1 MANLG
6 WFIYR
11 VLQIFNSKIGE
22 DFKKSYSQSGED
34 LIVRYVFDILKIPSP
49 TYLDIGAHHP
59 TYLSNT
65 YIFYETGSKGVN
77 VEPDPQ
83 LYSHINKIRQRDTNL
98 NIGIADKKEVLDFY
112 VMTSSTLN
120 TFSLDEA
127 KKAESKKIKIDK
139 VIQVLVMPVNDIL
152 NEHFADADPDF
163 LSLDVEGLD
172 LKILQS
178 FDFVR
183 WRPKVICV
191 ETITYSEK
199 RDGKK
204 IKEIDSLLIEK
215 GYFVYADTYIN
226 TIFVD
231 KAIW

>member
-1 MANLG
+1 MANLD

-11 VLQIFNSKIGE
+11 VLQFFNHRIGE

-59 TYLSNT
+59 IYLSNT
-65 YIFYETGSKGVN
+65 YIFYKGGSKGVN
-77 VEPDPQ
+77 IEPDPQ
-83 LYSHINKIRQRDTNL
+83 LFSNINKIRQRDTNL
-98 NIGIADKKEVLDFY
+98 NIGIADKKDVLDFY
-112 VMTSSTLN
+112 VMTTPTLN
-120 TFSLDEA
+120 TFSLEEA

-139 VIQVLVMPVNDIL
+139 VIQVQVIPVDDIL
-152 NEHFADADPDF
+152 NKHFAYAAPDF

-172 LKILQS
+172 LKILQA
-178 FDFVR
+178 FNFKKF
-183 WRPKVICV
+183 RPKVICV
-191 ETITYSEK
+191 ETITYSDK
-199 RDGKK
+199 RNGQK
-204 IKEIDSLLIEK
+204 IKEIELLLIEQ
-215 GYFVYADTYIN
+215 GYFAYAGTHIN

>member
-1 MANLG
+1 MKLD
-6 WFIYR
+6 WIIYR
-11 VLQIFNSKIGE
+11 VKEVIRKRVGV
-22 DFKKSYSQSGED
+22 DYKKSYSQCGED
-34 LIVRYVFDILKIPSP
+34 LIVRYIFDVLRMPEP

-59 TYLSNT
+59 SHLSNT
-65 YIFYETGSKGVN
+65 FIFYQNGSTGISI
-77 VEPDPQ
+77 EPDPQ
-83 LYSHINKIRQRDTNL
+83 LFSYIKKCRPRDVNL
-98 NIGIADKKEVLDFY
+98 NIGISDQKDILDFY

-120 TFSLDEA
+120 TFSPEEA
-127 KKAESKKIKIDK
+127 KKAESAKVKIDK
-139 VIQVLVMPVNDIL
+139 IIQIPVAPVSDIL
-152 NEHFADADPDF
+152 NEHFADAAPDF

-204 IKEIDSLLIEK
+204 IKEIELLLIEK
-215 GYFVYADTYIN
+215 GYFAYADTHIN

-231 KAIW
+231 SAIW